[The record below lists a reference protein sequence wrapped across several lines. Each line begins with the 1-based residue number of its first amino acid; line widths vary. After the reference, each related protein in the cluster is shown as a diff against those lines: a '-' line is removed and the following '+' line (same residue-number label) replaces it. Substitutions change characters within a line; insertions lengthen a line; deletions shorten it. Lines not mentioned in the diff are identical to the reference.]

1 MEPQLSKS
9 EEPSADHGSQEFNP
23 QPDEWFAATLT
34 HVNRE
39 NKTLTATLSNGE
51 RVWIYEREITFSP
64 GGHYF
69 CLPTDGSV
77 EISVRIEKQQ
87 HRLYPYRALEVSFS
101 VDDFEPVR
109 ERGFVQ
115 DWRGNCGGIRR
126 ICKCAIFAPPNG
138 SVNARPFFPGDEV
151 EFDVDY
157 SEIKKTYVAKNVEL
171 VKSAK
176 TAQ

>member
-1 MEPQLSKS
+1 MSTVEQQQQQ
-9 EEPSADHGSQEFNP
+9 EEPSASQEFNP
-23 QPDEWFAATLT
+23 KPAEWFAATLT

-39 NKTLTATLSNGE
+39 NKTLTATLSNNE
-51 RVWIYEREITFSP
+51 RVWVYEREVKFSP

-69 CLPTDGSV
+69 CLPTDGSI
-77 EISVRIEKQQ
+77 EFSVRIERQN
-87 HRLYPYRALEVSFS
+87 HHLYPYRALEAQITS
-101 VDDFEPVR
+101 DDFEPVR

-138 SVNARPFFPGDEV
+138 SVNARSFFPGDEV

-157 SEIKKTYVAKNVEL
+157 SEIKKMYVAKNVEL
-171 VKSAK
+171 V
-176 TAQ
+176 